1 MLWAR
6 LNFKEYW
13 VMKTIQR
20 VYTRLVL
27 RSWTH
32 CSSGRGIVLTTRQD
46 ALGLTPA
53 LGSRSLR
60 RELMPRGRGN
70 LWNSISLVLRP
81 EAVTG
86 FEGGCGRGLA

>member
-20 VYTRLVL
+20 
-27 RSWTH
+27 
-32 CSSGRGIVLTTRQD
+32 D